1 MRTILE
7 TWACIAISVGYRLS
21 SFFRQQKGIKMMT
34 RGVIERDNEGMDNV
48 YADLDINFPDE
59 LYVGD
64 GLAYFCSGW
73 VFNPRFE
80 VEKIEVKIGN
90 YCFPIEDINQPR
102 NDVFNYLLEEDLV
115 NDGMKYAI
123 CSGFFGP
130 LDLPPDLE
138 RNREKVTFVAT
149 FKNGEEYLICEKEV
163 CFLKREEYFSP
174 VNIQIKPEPNE
185 PLVAICMGIYSPQ
198 KEPFQRQID
207 SIKSQ
212 SYKNWICIISD
223 DGSNEA
229 TVKQVKEAISNDRRF
244 YFFKNNKNMGFYN
257 NFECALR
264 YVPEGAE
271 LVALSDQDDYWYPY
285 KLEKLVKEIE
295 KEKRLNLVY
304 SDMKIVKENGEPISD
319 TYWKNRKN
327 YYEDLAMVLVAN
339 TVTGAASIFR
349 RELLQKALPFPQ
361 NLGRPFHDHVLACSA
376 LATGEIGYIDE
387 PLYDYIQYDSN
398 VIGHH
403 EFGIAKK
410 GFLRLLFDVR
420 SLWPHFYHLIEM
432 YDADYVRIRLLSR
445 TLELRCDRDVRK
457 LRIFNNKISSVIK
470 LLLLHLKVKRLRQTT
485 GNAEL
490 KLAFSY
496 LARRY
501 YKMAYARYRRIR

>member
-1 MRTILE
+1 
-7 TWACIAISVGYRLS
+7 
-21 SFFRQQKGIKMMT
+21 MMT
-34 RGVIERDNEGMDNV
+34 RGVIKCDNKGMNNV
-48 YADLDINFPDE
+48 CADLDINFPDE
-59 LYVGD
+59 LYIGD

-80 VEKIEVKIGN
+80 VEKIEVKISN
-90 YCFPIEDINQPR
+90 YCFPIDNINQPR
-102 NDVFNYLLEEDLV
+102 NDVFSYLLEEDLV
-115 NDGMKYAI
+115 NEGMKYAI
-123 CSGFFGP
+123 CSGCFGS
-130 LDLPPDLE
+130 LDLPSDLE
-138 RNREKVTFVAT
+138 GNREKVTSVAT

-163 CFLKREEYFSP
+163 YFLKRGEYFSP
-174 VNIQIKPEPNE
+174 VNVQIKPKPNE
-185 PLVAICMGIYSPQ
+185 PLVAICMAIYSPQ
-198 KEPFQRQID
+198 KEPFKKQID
-207 SIKSQ
+207 SIKHQ

-229 TVKQVKEAISNDRRF
+229 TVKQVKEAISNDSRF
-244 YFFKNNKNMGFYN
+244 YFFQNNKNMGFYN
-257 NFECALR
+257 NFERALR
-264 YVPEGAE
+264 YVPEGAG
-271 LVALSDQDDYWYPY
+271 LVALSDQDDYWYHH
-285 KLEKLVKEIE
+285 KLEKLVNEIE
-295 KEKRLNLVY
+295 KDKRLNLVY
-304 SDMKIVKENGEPISD
+304 SDMRIVKENGEPISN

-361 NLGRPFHDHVLACSA
+361 NLGHPFHDHVLACSA

-387 PLYDYIQYDSN
+387 PLYDYIQYDNS

-403 EFGIAKK
+403 DFEIAKK
-410 GFLRLLFDVR
+410 GFLCFLRLLFDVR
-420 SLWPHFYHLIEM
+420 SVWSHLKQAIYHLIEI

-445 TLELRCDRDVRK
+445 TLELRCDRDVRD

-470 LLLLHLKVKRLRQTT
+470 LLLLHLKVKRQRQTT

-496 LARRY
+496 LARGY
-501 YKMAYARYRRIR
+501 CKMACARYKRIR